1 MILYRMY
8 GIIEKASEVRTLRYT
23 LMHKNIAVADI
34 DIDETLGGISKIR
47 GIISKEHLP
56 VGVVRMQRPNETID
70 RFAFNQ
76 WWTGRSIPASRMGL
90 SDMLDT
96 LGIASSNLLLT
107 KCLGLS
113 LSDHY
118 WIRPYESNMLWE
130 DVNFFDND
138 FSDDIGDLLFGTNG
152 KNSGFDL
159 SSPDN
164 TSDGNLKKR
173 WKIIDG
179 KRYLLKSGSNPY
191 SQQTFNEVIASKI
204 MERLGIDHVPYSVTW
219 INDEP
224 YSVCEDFVTKDT
236 ELISAWRVLQLRTKA
251 NHESEY
257 LHYVNIC
264 RELGIDIVSSLDKM
278 IVLDYIIANEDR
290 HFNNFG
296 LLRDANTLEWIGAA
310 PIFDSGTS
318 LWYDRL
324 TSRIPING
332 VNCKPFKKTHGEQL
346 KLVSSLEWFEASKL
360 DGIEDEILE
369 VFSDDKAAQYIDTER
384 AKTIA
389 AEVRNRIEVVESM
402 AMSHTQSYDL
412 SSTEGDVEE
421 DVAES
426 YGMKME

>member
-1 MILYRMY
+1 MY
-8 GIIEKASEVRTLRYT
+8 GIIEKTSEVRTLRYT

-47 GIISKEHLP
+47 GIISEEHLP
-56 VGVVRMQRPNETID
+56 VGVVRMQRQNETID

-90 SDMLDT
+90 SDLLDT

-138 FSDDIGDLLFGTNG
+138 FSDDIGDLLFGTNV

-179 KRYLLKSGSNPY
+179 KRCLLKSGSNPY

-346 KLVSSLEWFEASKL
+346 KLVSFLEWFEASKL

-389 AEVRNRIEVVESM
+389 AEVRNRIETVASM
-402 AMSHTQSYDL
+402 AMSHIQSYDI

>member
-1 MILYRMY
+1 MY

-47 GIISKEHLP
+47 GIISEEHLP
-56 VGVVRMQRPNETID
+56 VGVVRMQRQNETID

>member
-1 MILYRMY
+1 MY

-47 GIISKEHLP
+47 GIISEEHLP
-56 VGVVRMQRPNETID
+56 VGVVRMQCQNETID
-70 RFAFNQ
+70 RFAFNL

-90 SDMLDT
+90 SDMLGI

-138 FSDDIGDLLFGTNG
+138 FSDDIGDLLFGTNV

-179 KRYLLKSGSNPY
+179 KRCLLKSGSNPY
-191 SQQTFNEVIASKI
+191 CQQTFNEVIASKI

>member
-1 MILYRMY
+1 MY

-56 VGVVRMQRPNETID
+56 VGVVRMQRQNETID

-118 WIRPYESNMLWE
+118 WIKPYGSDMTWE

-138 FSDDIGDLLFGTNG
+138 FSDDIGDVLFGTSD
-152 KNSGFDL
+152 KNAGFDFL
-159 SSPDN
+159 SPDN

-179 KRYLLKSGSNPY
+179 KRCLLKSGSNPY

-204 MERLGIDHVPYSVTW
+204 MNRLGIDHVPYSVTW

-251 NHESEY
+251 NHENEY

-264 RELGIDIVSSLDKM
+264 RELGIDIVSSIDKM

-296 LLRDANTLEWIGAA
+296 LLRDANTLEWLGAA

-332 VNCKPFKKTHGEQL
+332 VNCKPFKKTHGEQI

-389 AEVRNRIEVVESM
+389 AEVRNRIEAVASM
-402 AMSHTQSYDL
+402 AMSHTQSYDIF
-412 SSTEGDVEE
+412 STEGDVEE

>member
-1 MILYRMY
+1 M
-8 GIIEKASEVRTLRYT
+8 LRYI

-34 DIDETLGGISKIR
+34 DIDETLGGISRIR
-47 GIISKEHLP
+47 SIISKEHLP
-56 VGVVRMQRPNETID
+56 VGVVRMQCQNETAD
-70 RFAFNQ
+70 RYAFNQ
-76 WWTGRSIPASRMGL
+76 WWTGRSIPVSRMGL

-96 LGIASSNLLLT
+96 LGIESTNLLLT

-118 WIRPYESNMLWE
+118 WVKPYESNMSWE

-152 KNSGFDL
+152 KISGFDL

-173 WKIIDG
+173 WKVIDG
-179 KRYLLKSGSNPY
+179 KRCLLKSGSNPY

-204 MERLGIDHVPYSVTW
+204 MDRLGIAHVPYSVTW

-236 ELISAWRVLQLRTKA
+236 ELISAWRILQLRTKA
-251 NHESEY
+251 NHENEY
-257 LHYVNIC
+257 LHYVDIC
-264 RELGIDIVSSLDKM
+264 KELGIDIVPALDKM

-296 LLRDANTLEWIGAA
+296 LLRDANTLEWLGAA

-332 VNCKPFKKTHGEQL
+332 VDCKPFKKIHGEQL
-346 KLVSSLEWFEASKL
+346 KLVSSFDWFDISKL
-360 DGIEDEILE
+360 NDIEDEILE
-369 VFSDDKAAQYIDTER
+369 VFGGDKAALYIDAER
-384 AKTIA
+384 AKVIA
-389 AEVRNRIEVVESM
+389 AEVRNRIDTVESI
-402 AMSHTQSYDL
+402 AMSHTNNYDIT
-412 SSTEGDVEE
+412 STEGDVEE
-421 DVAES
+421 DLAES
-426 YGMKME
+426 YEIKME

>member
-1 MILYRMY
+1 M
-8 GIIEKASEVRTLRYT
+8 EKASEVRTLRYT

-47 GIISKEHLP
+47 GIISEEHLP
-56 VGVVRMQRPNETID
+56 VGVVRMQRQNETID

-76 WWTGRSIPASRMGL
+76 WWTGRSIPESRMGI

-130 DVNFFDND
+130 DVNFFDNG

-159 SSPDN
+159 CSPDN

-179 KRYLLKSGSNPY
+179 KRCLLKSGSNPY

>member
-1 MILYRMY
+1 MY

-47 GIISKEHLP
+47 GIISEEHLP
-56 VGVVRMQRPNETID
+56 VGVVRMQRQNETID

-138 FSDDIGDLLFGTNG
+138 FSDDIGDLLFGTNV

-179 KRYLLKSGSNPY
+179 KRCLLKSGSNPY

-204 MERLGIDHVPYSVTW
+204 MNRLGIDHVPYSITW

-278 IVLDYIIANEDR
+278 MVLDYIIANEDR

-389 AEVRNRIEVVESM
+389 AEVRNRIEAVESM
-402 AMSHTQSYDL
+402 AMSHTQSYDI

>member
-1 MILYRMY
+1 MY

-34 DIDETLGGISKIR
+34 DIDEILGGISKIR

-56 VGVVRMQRPNETID
+56 VGVVPMQCQNETID

-138 FSDDIGDLLFGTNG
+138 FSEDIGDLLFGTNG

-179 KRYLLKSGSNPY
+179 KRCLLKSGSNPY

-204 MERLGIDHVPYSVTW
+204 MERFGIDHVPYSVTW

-296 LLRDANTLEWIGAA
+296 LLRDANTIEWIGAA

>member
-1 MILYRMY
+1 MY

-47 GIISKEHLP
+47 GIISEEHLP
-56 VGVVRMQRPNETID
+56 VGVVRMQRQNETID

-76 WWTGRSIPASRMGL
+76 WWTGRSIPESRMGI

-130 DVNFFDND
+130 DVNFFDNG

-159 SSPDN
+159 CSPDN

-179 KRYLLKSGSNPY
+179 KRCLLKSGSNPY

-332 VNCKPFKKTHGEQL
+332 VNCKPFKKTYGEQL

-402 AMSHTQSYDL
+402 AMSHTQSYDI
-412 SSTEGDVEE
+412 SSTESDVEE

>member
-1 MILYRMY
+1 MY

-34 DIDETLGGISKIR
+34 DIDETLGGISKIM

-56 VGVVRMQRPNETID
+56 VGVVRMQCQNETID

-76 WWTGRSIPASRMGL
+76 WWTGRSIPASRMGIEDAL
-90 SDMLDT
+90 EK
-96 LGIASSNLLLT
+96 LGVYNSKLLLT

-118 WIRPYESNMLWE
+118 WIKPYGSDMTWE

-138 FSDDIGDLLFGTNG
+138 FSDDIGDILFGTSD
-152 KNSGFDL
+152 KNAGFDFL
-159 SSPDN
+159 SPDN

-179 KRYLLKSGSNPY
+179 KRCLLKSGSNPY

-402 AMSHTQSYDL
+402 TMSHTQSYDL

>member
-1 MILYRMY
+1 MY
-8 GIIEKASEVRTLRYT
+8 GIIEEASEVRTLRYT

-47 GIISKEHLP
+47 GIISEEHLP
-56 VGVVRMQRPNETID
+56 VGVVRMQRQNETID

-90 SDMLDT
+90 SDLLDT

-159 SSPDN
+159 CSPDN

-179 KRYLLKSGSNPY
+179 KRCLLKSGSNPY

-204 MERLGIDHVPYSVTW
+204 MERLGIDHVPYSITW

-296 LLRDANTLEWIGAA
+296 LLRDANTLEWSGAA

-346 KLVSSLEWFEASKL
+346 KLVSSLEWFKASKL

>member
-1 MILYRMY
+1 M
-8 GIIEKASEVRTLRYT
+8 GKSEVRALRYT
-23 LMHKNIAVADI
+23 LMHKNVAVADI
-34 DIDETLGGISKIR
+34 DIDETLGGISNIR
-47 GIISKEHLP
+47 NIISKEHLP
-56 VGVVRMQRPNETID
+56 VGVVRMQRQNETVD
-70 RFAFNQ
+70 RYAFNQ

-96 LGIASSNLLLT
+96 LGIVSSNMLLT

-118 WIRPYESNMLWE
+118 WIKPYGSEMTWE
-130 DVNFFDND
+130 GVNFFDND
-138 FSDDIGDLLFGTNG
+138 FSDDIGNLLFGTND
-152 KNSGFDL
+152 KHSGFDL

-173 WKIIDG
+173 WKSIDG
-179 KRYLLKSGSNPY
+179 KRCLLKSGSNPY
-191 SQQTFNEVIASKI
+191 SQQTFNEVIASRI
-204 MERLGIDHVPYSVTW
+204 MDRLDIDHVPYSVTW

-264 RELGIDIVSSLDKM
+264 KDLGIDIVPALDRM

-296 LLRDANTLEWIGAA
+296 LLRNANTLEWLGAA

-324 TSRIPING
+324 TPRISSSS

-346 KLVSSLEWFEASKL
+346 KLVSSLDWFDASKL

-369 VFSDDKAAQYIDTER
+369 VFGDDKAAEYIDAER
-384 AKTIA
+384 AKAIA
-389 AEVRNRIEVVESM
+389 VQVRNRIETVETM
-402 AMSHTQSYDL
+402 AISYMNNYDIF
-412 SSTEGDVEE
+412 STEGDVEE

>member
-1 MILYRMY
+1 MY

-56 VGVVRMQRPNETID
+56 VGVVRMQRQNETID

-130 DVNFFDND
+130 DVNFFDNG

-179 KRYLLKSGSNPY
+179 KRCLLKSGSNPY

-251 NHESEY
+251 NLESEY

-332 VNCKPFKKTHGEQL
+332 VNCKPFKKTHGEQI